1 VRVLVR
7 DATKGAAIT
16 KEYSQVQIVNGGL
29 DDTDIIAQEAKDAD
43 MVVRKLR
50 RLSSIH
56 SSRRAFTETPFLQT

>member
-1 VRVLVR
+1 LVR

-43 MVVRKLR
+43 VVLRKLR
-50 RLSSIH
+50 RLSSID
-56 SSRRAFTETPFLQT
+56 SSRRAFTEAPFLKT